1 MNTTHGT
8 VLELEG
14 TDAVSSATRTGEGGS
29 PGFGPGS
36 TLEMTSAAPCDL
48 ARCSVEDLSATFA
61 RARLAI
67 ALAKLGAAHAVK
79 STRTIAFIS
88 LIGR

>member
-1 MNTTHGT
+1 MNTTNT
-8 VLELEG
+8 QAVTQATRTG
-14 TDAVSSATRTGEGGS
+14 TDAGEGGS
-29 PGFGPGS
+29 PEFGPGS
-36 TLEMTSAAPCDL
+36 TLEMTSAAPCEL

-61 RARLAI
+61 RARLAV

-79 STRTIAFIS
+79 STRTISFIS